1 MKVRELMTTDVT
13 TTLPKTNVARAA
25 RLMWD
30 HDCGVL
36 PVVDA
41 TGHVTGMIT
50 DRDICRAVTTHARPA
65 ARIAVDEIA
74 SHPVYSTSPDD
85 DAKTALE
92 TMKAHQVRRL
102 PVVDAGGH
110 LKGILSMNDI
120 VLHAE
125 SATGIEP
132 SAIVDALKGI
142 CAHKHLQLT

>member
-1 MKVRELMTTDVT
+1 MKVKELMTTAVAT
-13 TTLPKTNVARAA
+13 TPPNANLARAA

-30 HDCGVL
+30 RDCGVL

-41 TGHVTGMIT
+41 TGHVMGMIT

-65 ARIAVDEIA
+65 SRIAVEEIA
-74 SHPVYSTSPDD
+74 SHHVYSVTPED
-85 DAKTALE
+85 DAETALQAM
-92 TMKAHQVRRL
+92 TAHQVRRL

-120 VLHAE
+120 VLHAGD
-125 SATGIEP
+125 ATGVKA

-142 CAHKHLQLT
+142 CAHKHLELA